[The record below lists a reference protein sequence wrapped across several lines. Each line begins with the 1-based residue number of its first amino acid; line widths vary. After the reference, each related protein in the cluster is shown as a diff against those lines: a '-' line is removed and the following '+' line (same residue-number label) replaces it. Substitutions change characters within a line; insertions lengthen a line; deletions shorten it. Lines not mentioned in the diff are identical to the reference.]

1 MTRTDP
7 MFERTVSPED
17 LQRLKEQREEADRR
31 YLEALTALDGVTHST
46 EYPHAPPPPDDHQLA
61 PLNQLWKLDL
71 QATANGGLK
80 GRVRRVVLR
89 IVGRQFQQQQ
99 QFNAAI
105 VDHVN
110 RNMVANR
117 QTQQTVTSLIGLFRD
132 HVASFEHHVI
142 LLLQRLTP
150 YIDSKDLEA
159 AGLTRRS
166 AEDSRELL
174 AIHAEHLTDRMNDLV
189 RLEKRIAAI
198 EGHIPSLEGHIARLE
213 RLAPVINGLGDEML
227 KRWEAGLTLDERLQQ
242 SVTTLSGRIAS
253 LEDTFAVIRQA
264 TQTLKRE
271 LERVGTSYPMALP
284 ASAAVPVGVDPLGLS
299 AVDSYKYVG
308 FENRFR
314 GSEEEIRARQRDYL
328 PFFQGASDVLDVG
341 CGRGEFLELLQE
353 AGIPAR
359 GLDINHEMVEVCR
372 AHGLE
377 VHEGDAL
384 TYLSTLP
391 DESLG
396 GLIAAQVVEHLEP
409 TYLMRMLEI
418 AFLKLRPGSR
428 IILET
433 INPSCWFA
441 FFESYIRDLTH
452 KKAIHPETLK
462 YLLTANGFQPVELH
476 YRAPYPEHG
485 KLRTVLPPVDGNTSQ
500 RALAE
505 VLNENADKVNRL
517 LFGYMDYAAIGSK

>member
-1 MTRTDP
+1 M
-7 MFERTVSPED
+7 
-17 LQRLKEQREEADRR
+17 
-31 YLEALTALDGVTHST
+31 
-46 EYPHAPPPPDDHQLA
+46 
-61 PLNQLWKLDL
+61 
-71 QATANGGLK
+71 
-80 GRVRRVVLR
+80 
-89 IVGRQFQQQQ
+89 
-99 QFNAAI
+99 
-105 VDHVN
+105 
-110 RNMVANR
+110 
-117 QTQQTVTSLIGLFRD
+117 
-132 HVASFEHHVI
+132 
-142 LLLQRLTP
+142 
-150 YIDSKDLEA
+150 
-159 AGLTRRS
+159 
-166 AEDSRELL
+166 
-174 AIHAEHLTDRMNDLV
+174 
-189 RLEKRIAAI
+189 
-198 EGHIPSLEGHIARLE
+198 
-213 RLAPVINGLGDEML
+213 
-227 KRWEAGLTLDERLQQ
+227 
-242 SVTTLSGRIAS
+242 
-253 LEDTFAVIRQA
+253 
-264 TQTLKRE
+264 
-271 LERVGTSYPMALP
+271 
-284 ASAAVPVGVDPLGLS
+284 S

-328 PFFQGASDVLDVG
+328 PYFQGASDVLDVG
-341 CGRGEFLELLQE
+341 CGRGEFLELLQQ

-372 AHGLE
+372 ARGLE

-384 TYLSTLP
+384 TYLFTLP

-409 TYLMRMLEI
+409 TYLMRLLEI